1 MKNVK
6 DFSFILFPRR
16 NSFRW
21 NIKEFRNLFVFPFSN
36 SSRASY
42 FACLR
47 TSIACSTCQKLAH
60 VPTCLAY
67 LRANVP
73 CVFICQCVLLAY
85 VLTCQHAF
93 RGYVLKCQR
102 SLSSYVPQVN
112 RPCALIY
119 SRVKVVWEL
128 MCSRANMSWVPCLT
142 GLAWT
147 HDILPKCFASS
158 VSSFDATFFSFTAI
172 VVEVVHTVGQV

>member
-1 MKNVK
+1 MKK
-6 DFSFILFPRR
+6 ITFFI
-16 NSFRW
+16 
-21 NIKEFRNLFVFPFSN
+21 
-36 SSRASY
+36 
-42 FACLR
+42 
-47 TSIACSTCQKLAH
+47 H
-60 VPTCLAY
+60 DVPTCLAC

-73 CVFICQCVLLAY
+73 CVFTCQCVLLAY

-93 RGYVLKCQR
+93 RGYVFKCRR
-102 SLSSYVPQVN
+102 SLSSYVPRVN

-119 SRVKVVWEL
+119 SRVKVACEL

-147 HDILPKCFASS
+147 YDILPKCFASS
-158 VSSFDATFFSFTAI
+158 VSSFDATFFRFTAI